1 MVYHQPSAIK
11 RAQKESQL
19 QQELSKLLLQLM
31 LDDSRLQGLFV
42 NRVKLSPD
50 KSVCTV
56 FFYTANGR
64 AEFDEKLGSLI
75 LYMPSIR
82 KAIAQIIPS
91 RHVPKFDCR
100 FDDQFEKQKRIDELL
115 DKIKDS

>member
-1 MVYHQPSAIK
+1 MVYHQSSAIK

-19 QQELSKLLLQLM
+19 QQELSKLLLQLT
-31 LDDSRLQGLFV
+31 LDNHQLQGLFV

-64 AEFDEKLGSLI
+64 TEFEEKLGSLI
-75 LYMPSIR
+75 LYKPSLR
-82 KAIAQIIPS
+82 KAISQIIPS
-91 RHVPKFDCR
+91 KYVPEFIFK
-100 FDDQFEKQKRIDELL
+100 FDDQFEKQQHIDELL
-115 DKIKDS
+115 DKIKGN

>member
-1 MVYHQPSAIK
+1 MVYHQSSAIK
-11 RAQKESQL
+11 RAQKESL
-19 QQELSKLLLQLM
+19 IQQEISKLLFQLM
-31 LDDSRLQGLFV
+31 LDDTRLQGLFV

-56 FFYTANGR
+56 FFYAANGR

-75 LYMPSIR
+75 LYKPSLR
-82 KAIAQIIPS
+82 KAISQIIPS
-91 RHVPKFDCR
+91 RYVPEFIFK

-115 DKIKDS
+115 EKVKES